1 MSASTEDQPS
11 AVAIRPEVVFL
22 YELLDQLT
30 SGQLR
35 IPRFQRPFVWRLEQM
50 TDLLDSIYNQYPI
63 GSLLIWE
70 TDQSVATLDSLGPLV
85 FPNIGEGSVG
95 YLLDGHQRLAT
106 LAAALIPRDR
116 QASKDTDSQ
125 PEALRWNMA
134 WNMEVRRFQHGMA
147 ALQPNVLFPL
157 SSLLDTLRFLDA
169 VGNFRT
175 SLEGQSEVIDR
186 YTDEVR
192 RLARSFQSYRVP
204 VIRIRQTGLSE
215 AVEIFARLNS
225 RGQAMTADQMV
236 SALMYRQGRKAESFD
251 LASEIDTI
259 EERLAEDSFSD
270 IDRTTILRGV
280 LANIDEDIYRTDWTR
295 LASERREH
303 LLQKLREGVERTSA
317 SFGHAVAF
325 LSDCGVNTSRLL
337 PYSIQF
343 VLLSSFFDKNP
354 APSEDLL
361 YFLRRW
367 FWASSFSTW
376 FGGAN
381 TARVSALVTEFR
393 EIAAEGKSPAE
404 LVNFE
409 MDALALPF
417 PKSFDMR
424 SARTRT
430 LLLVMVSLKPLHPDG
445 ELIAEPWREISEK
458 GPGGVGHIFREPGSS
473 RAGNPANRMIRP
485 PGAAKGLLYSWID
498 RTFANADDK
507 VLGSH
512 GLTRRLLYDLHEGN
526 VEEFI
531 AGRQQLLSEH
541 EYRFQ
546 RSVGVVSEQSVGG
559 DSSEIK

>member
-1 MSASTEDQPS
+1 
-11 AVAIRPEVVFL
+11 
-22 YELLDQLT
+22 
-30 SGQLR
+30 
-35 IPRFQRPFVWRLEQM
+35 M

-134 WNMEVRRFQHGMA
+134 WNMEVRRFQYGMA

-186 YTDEVR
+186 YTDEVS

-280 LANIDEDIYRTDWTR
+280 LANIDEDMSIEQIG
-295 LASERREH
+295 LVSQAS
-303 LLQKLREGVERTSA
+303 G
-317 SFGHAVAF
+317 G
-325 LSDCGVNTSRLL
+325 NTCSR
-337 PYSIQF
+337 
-343 VLLSSFFDKNP
+343 N
-354 APSEDLL
+354 
-361 YFLRRW
+361 
-367 FWASSFSTW
+367 
-376 FGGAN
+376 
-381 TARVSALVTEFR
+381 
-393 EIAAEGKSPAE
+393 
-404 LVNFE
+404 
-409 MDALALPF
+409 
-417 PKSFDMR
+417 
-424 SARTRT
+424 
-430 LLLVMVSLKPLHPDG
+430 
-445 ELIAEPWREISEK
+445 SEK
-458 GPGGVGHIFREPGSS
+458 GLSARL
-473 RAGNPANRMIRP
+473 R
-485 PGAAKGLLYSWID
+485 
-498 RTFANADDK
+498 
-507 VLGSH
+507 VLDMGPLSPFY
-512 GLTRRLLYDLHEGN
+512 L
-526 VEEFI
+526 I
-531 AGRQQLLSEH
+531 AG
-541 EYRFQ
+541 
-546 RSVGVVSEQSVGG
+546 
-559 DSSEIK
+559 